1 MSIKILI
8 PATVMSLFGVGAT
21 AVAEAS
27 SALPSDGAWLGWL
40 FAALAAFLALLAKRE
55 ADRILGVPEKSWFED
70 TAQAIAGIQETLL
83 GMRGDRA
90 VDRAIADDNA
100 RRIARL
106 EERLERKP

>member
-40 FAALAAFLALLAKRE
+40 FAACAAFLGLLAKRE
-55 ADRILGVPEKSWFED
+55 ADRILGIPEKSWFAD
-70 TAQAIAGIQETLL
+70 TTQAIESIQETLL
-83 GMRGDRA
+83 DMRGDRA
-90 VDRAIADDNA
+90 EDRAIANDYA
-100 RRIARL
+100 RRLARL
-106 EERLERKP
+106 EERMERK